1 MVPKLAP
8 TERFAIRSRA
18 PVPVTLLTVGQVHD
32 RGPVSPNTAPG
43 LAMPVASRKL
53 IEVRRQRTP
62 LTVGRAGW
70 PVYYGSVS
78 EPGFAIRAEDQP
90 TWAEVVRRAERGES
104 VAVIAHGDHVADVVP
119 SGELDRLRETIEVLS
134 DTELVRDLQEGLADA
149 RAGRVFSAGQVAADL
164 AARRVAGE

>member
-1 MVPKLAP
+1 VPELS
-8 TERFAIRSRA
+8 T
-18 PVPVTLLTVGQVHD
+18 G
-32 RGPVSPNTAPG
+32 VSS
-43 LAMPVASRKL
+43 LIYL

-62 LTVGRAGW
+62 LTARRAGW
-70 PVYYGSVS
+70 PVYYGRVS

-90 TWAEVVRRAERGES
+90 GWAEIVRRAERGES

-149 RAGRVFSAGQVAADL
+149 RAGRVFPAGQVAADL